1 MLALPG
7 LFLLFP
13 LPLVLIQ
20 FPPDLLRIP
29 APSAATPPDIYL
41 DSPRLLRAPRY
52 MFGENIVFFPLSSG
66 QFVIIYLPNF
76 YIINIFS
83 TKI

>member
-7 LFLLFP
+7 LFCLLP
-13 LPLVLIQ
+13 LPLVLTQ
-20 FPPDLLRIP
+20 FPPDPLEFLP
-29 APSAATPPDIYL
+29 QGPPPQDIYL
-41 DSPRLLRAPRY
+41 DSPCLLRAPRY
-52 MFGENIVFFPLSSG
+52 MFAENTVFFPLSSG